1 MKIGDLVYDPWLKMR
16 GLIVGK
22 DYVTSIGTPFD
33 WAVLLFSG
41 SIEGFDTMQLELIN
55 EVR

>member
-1 MKIGDLVYDPWLKMR
+1 MKIGDLVYDPWSKQK

-33 WAVLLFSG
+33 WEVLLFSG
-41 SIEGFDTMQLELIN
+41 SIEGFDTRQLELIS
-55 EVR
+55 ERV

>member
-1 MKIGDLVYDPWLKMR
+1 VKIGDLVYDRWSKQK

-33 WAVLLFSG
+33 WGVLLFSG
-41 SIEGFDTMQLELIN
+41 SIEGFDTRSLELIN
-55 EVR
+55 ECV